1 MSTGLLA
8 VVLPELAE
16 QRGIPQAKVPGDDL
30 WDHTLRTVDAAR
42 ADEPVVRLAA
52 LLHDVGKPATFADG
66 HFRGHAE
73 VGAGIAEALLTRLRY
88 PRAVVA
94 RIGVLVRHHMVAYE
108 PGWSDAAVRRFIR
121 RVGRPAVEELF
132 ALCAADDVGSGHAP
146 RPHLAELRA
155 RVRAELEAEVALDV
169 GDLAVDGSDLMAF
182 LGIPAGPTVGRI
194 LDELLERVIAEPA
207 DNDRPTLL
215 LLARTIAGDAR

>member
-1 MSTGLLA
+1 
-8 VVLPELAE
+8 
-16 QRGIPQAKVPGDDL
+16 
-30 WDHTLRTVDAAR
+30 
-42 ADEPVVRLAA
+42 VVRLAA

-66 HFRGHAE
+66 HFRRHDE
-73 VGAGIAEALLTRLRY
+73 VGARIAEALLTRLRY

-94 RIGVLVRHHMVAYE
+94 RIGVLVRHHMVAYD

-121 RVGRPAVEELF
+121 RVGRPAVDELF

-146 RPHLAELRA
+146 RPHLAELHE

-169 GDLAVDGSDLMAF
+169 GDLAVDGSDLMAV